1 MEYILSKK
9 QLNEARKST
18 RFYSSLNESKV
29 ALERRAFSCEVTVFL
44 SHHHGDGI
52 VLENVISEL
61 KRLGVNVYVDW
72 NDTGMPARTS
82 GVTATR
88 IKDKIRTCKKFIL
101 LATEAAIASKWCNWE
116 LGYGD
121 ASRFPN
127 DIAIMPIKESE
138 DKNFSGSEY
147 LQIYPI
153 ITNEYQYVLGTYYVM
168 YQGTK
173 ISLKDWLQR

>member
-1 MEYILSKK
+1 MAYYLNKE

-29 ALERRAFSCEVTVFL
+29 ALERRAFSYEVTVFL
-44 SHHHGDGI
+44 SHHHGDGV

-72 NDTGMPARTS
+72 NDAGMPARTS

-121 ASRFPN
+121 AYRYKK
-127 DIAIMPIKESE
+127 DIAIMPIKDSAN
-138 DKNFSGSEY
+138 KYFSGSEY
-147 LQIYPI
+147 LQIYSV
-153 ITNEYQYVLGTYYVM
+153 ITNQYENTLGTYYVDDSGVIM
-168 YQGTK
+168 T
-173 ISLKDWLQR
+173 LEDWLKR